1 MALMR
6 PEHDAV
12 TTAGSPARFDLVVF
26 DWDGTLIDS
35 TAAIT
40 EAIRLAAADLG
51 LPVPTPE
58 QASFVIGL
66 GLHDAL
72 RRVVPSLPHERL
84 PAFVERYRV
93 HYFARDGDLIP
104 FAGITELLDTLAA
117 RGTPLAIAT
126 GKSRAGLDRALRHI
140 GWQSRFLTTRCA
152 DEGAPKPDPWMLLD
166 ICSETGVPPARTL
179 MIGDTSHDIE
189 MAERAGAAAVA
200 LCQGAHSRD
209 ILEAARPLACLR
221 GVPELVA
228 WLDANR

>member
-1 MALMR
+1 MAQSR
-6 PEHDAV
+6 PEDDGA
-12 TTAGSPARFDLVVF
+12 TTAAAADRFDLIVF

-72 RRVVPSLPHERL
+72 HRVVPSLPHERL

-104 FAGITELLDTLAA
+104 FGGIPELLDSLGA

-126 GKSRAGLDRALRHI
+126 GKSRVGLNRALEHVGWRH
-140 GWQSRFLTTRCA
+140 RFLATRCA

-166 ICSETGVPPARTL
+166 ICEETGVSPARTL
-179 MIGDTSHDIE
+179 MIGDTTHDIE
-189 MAERAGAAAVA
+189 MAMRAGAAAVA
-200 LCQGAHSRD
+200 VCQGAHPRD
-209 ILEAARPLACLR
+209 ALEAAQPLACLA
-221 GVPELVA
+221 GIAELSS
-228 WLDANR
+228 WLESNR